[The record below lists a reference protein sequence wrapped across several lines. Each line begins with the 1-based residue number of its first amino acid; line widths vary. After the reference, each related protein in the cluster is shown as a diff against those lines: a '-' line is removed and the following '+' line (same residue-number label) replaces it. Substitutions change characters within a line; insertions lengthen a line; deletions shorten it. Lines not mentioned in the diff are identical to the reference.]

1 MLPPAPILVVPP
13 AAIFPVAVVV
23 EDAAAGKIYQSH
35 KLYSNK
41 GDRPTKYCVFLKI
54 SDGIGVQEAIFLPS
68 TLFVQNLGWSEVTS
82 RIIGLK
88 D

>member
-1 MLPPAPILVVPP
+1 MYIIDVLKILRL
-13 AAIFPVAVVV
+13 F
-23 EDAAAGKIYQSH
+23 
-35 KLYSNK
+35 
-41 GDRPTKYCVFLKI
+41 KI